1 MEVIIVLSV
10 LAMFAAMA
18 VPLAGRLEARG
29 RVRETERRLELVR
42 EAMLGARGAA
52 FAGGRRALAGYAGDL
67 GGLPPLRRS
76 VWDAVYQRWVWDVVF
91 ANEME
96 AQNYWASGMG
106 QPRNLWVP
114 LPPLLPGGAP
124 NPLAARWKGPY
135 LHEPRDE
142 FPANAEHLRWTRDDQ
157 LAGLTLAQRRTA
169 EEANREIEMRQ
180 TAGRLADAW
189 GRSLLFFYVPSGPV
203 GTESFLPATV
213 QATVYVVS
221 EGPDLHSSLLVPAYQ
236 LTEPENRDNLVLV
249 ITPQEWRDE
258 VREAETRRLLQAAAD
273 ALVGRFGPVDR
284 LGRPVFGG
292 FVGDQGRWPD
302 LFVWQGAP
310 APWRRV
316 TGHWQ
321 QDEAGNLVLDAQG
334 NPVWVSPAPD
344 VHGAVYGQPRGL
356 WTRDTDG
363 GGTPDLRLPPDPGV
377 DRDKNVVPLG
387 FGWRG
392 PYLPRPEGGTGE
404 AEVLRDAWGVPLDF
418 RLSHAG
424 EADPPPEQTLT
435 ITSAGQDGTLGT
447 ADDLRETVSRHWD
460 VRRPG
465 TTPPET
471 IFTLEGTVV
480 NDTGSNLWLRVRL
493 HASPAYQPVTLVQRV
508 YGRTTVD
515 GQVYGRTTVDGQAYE
530 NIGSFSLP
538 VRRSSAGP
546 RLLELVV
553 VDSGGQFL
561 RRRDWTTVHVGSGGT
576 ATPEREPLV
585 LRARDP

>member
-52 FAGGRRALAGYAGDL
+52 FAGGGRALAGYAGDL

-76 VWDAVYQRWVWDVVF
+76 VWDTVYQRWVWDVVF
-91 ANEME
+91 AGETE

-106 QPRNLWVP
+106 QPRNLWAP

-169 EEANREIEMRQ
+169 EEANREIGMRQ

-213 QATVYVVS
+213 QTTVYVVS
-221 EGPDLHSSLLVPAYQ
+221 EGPDLHSSPLAPAYQ

-258 VREAETRRLLQAAAD
+258 FREAETRRLLQAAAD
-273 ALVGRFGPVDR
+273 ALAGRFGAVDR

-292 FVGDQGRWPD
+292 FIGDQGRWPD
-302 LFVWQGAP
+302 LFVWQMAP
-310 APWRRV
+310 APGWRPV

-321 QDEAGNLVLDAQG
+321 QDAQG
-334 NPVWVSPAPD
+334 NPVWVPPETMDLVA
-344 VHGAVYGQPRGL
+344 GAVYGQPRGL
-356 WTRDTDG
+356 WTRVAAG
-363 GGTPDLRLPPDPGV
+363 NKNGAAVELPLPPDPRVAG
-377 DRDKNVVPLG
+377 NVPLG

-392 PYLPRPEGGTGE
+392 SYLPRPEGTGE
-404 AEVLRDAWGVPLDF
+404 AEALRDAWGVPLEF
-418 RLSHAG
+418 RLSHAD
-424 EADPPPEQTLT
+424 APDPPPEQTLT
-435 ITSAGQDGTLGT
+435 IISAGQDGMLDT
-447 ADDLRETVSRHWD
+447 ADDLREVAPRHWD
-460 VRRPG
+460 VHRPG

-480 NDTGSNLWLRVRL
+480 NETGSNLWLRVRL
-493 HASPAYQPVTLVQRV
+493 HASPAYQPFTVVQRV
-508 YGRTTVD
+508 YGGTTVV
-515 GQVYGRTTVDGQAYE
+515 GQVYGRTTEEGLAYG
-530 NIGSFSLP
+530 NTGSFSLQ

-546 RLLELVV
+546 RLLELVE

-561 RRRDWTTVHVGSGGT
+561 RRRDWTTVHIGSGGT